1 MERKVSVSKEI
12 AATPEQVWSLITDL
26 PSMGRWSPENDG
38 GDWIRGASGPA
49 LGAKFRGKNSWEG
62 KSWKAPVTITE
73 FDAPHRFTFEMRIR
87 PLGGADWSFDIEP
100 TENGCKV
107 TQTWIEK
114 ETALLR
120 KIGTIATGVPERM
133 SHTEMSMR
141 ITLDNLAKEL
151 EAQ

>member
-1 MERKVSVSKEI
+1 
-12 AATPEQVWSLITDL
+12 
-26 PSMGRWSPENDG
+26 
-38 GDWIRGASGPA
+38 
-49 LGAKFRGKNSWEG
+49 
-62 KSWKAPVTITE
+62 
-73 FDAPHRFTFEMRIR
+73 MRIR
-87 PLGGADWSFDIEP
+87 PLGGADWIFDIEP